1 MALPAGLRAR
11 VGIARPVGLWP
22 QQSCTEVVGVGL
34 IINGAE
40 DQAGLG
46 P

>member
-1 MALPAGLRAR
+1 MGVARA
-11 VGIARPVGLWP
+11 VGLWP
-22 QQSCTEVVGVGL
+22 LQRCTEVVRVGF

-40 DQAGLG
+40 DQAGLV